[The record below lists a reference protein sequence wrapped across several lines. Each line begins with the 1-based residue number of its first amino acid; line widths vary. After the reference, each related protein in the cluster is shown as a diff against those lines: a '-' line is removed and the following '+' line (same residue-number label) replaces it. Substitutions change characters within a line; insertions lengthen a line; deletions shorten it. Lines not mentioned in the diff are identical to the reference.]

1 VKRSKRTMAMLPLCL
16 LAASCQS
23 PVTPSL
29 PLNDL
34 LIAPMTVE
42 INSCQFTLET
52 FLYRDFMPGENSG
65 GSLLIANAYLTA
77 ADGQPFPAEI
87 DADRIWVVNGEEV
100 WETTFT
106 AEARPRDSLHLNQ
119 LGKTAWGGPRWDVG
133 AQVEVIVRV
142 TVSTAPPRLLRA
154 TKQAIGQTW

>member
-1 VKRSKRTMAMLPLCL
+1 MAALCL
-16 LAASCQS
+16 FAVSCQS

-34 LIAPMTVE
+34 LTAPMTVE

-52 FLYRDFMPGENSG
+52 SLWRDFMPGSNSPE
-65 GSLLIANAYLTA
+65 GSLLIAIAYLTA
-77 ADGQPFPAEI
+77 ADGQVFPAEI
-87 DADRIWVVNGEEV
+87 DADRIWVVNGKEV

-119 LGKTAWGGPRWDVG
+119 LQKSAGGGPRWDIG
-133 AQVEVIVRV
+133 AQVEVIIRV
-142 TVSTAPPRLLRA
+142 TAPMAPPRLLRA
-154 TKQAIGQTW
+154 TKQAIGQVW